1 MNPKKIL
8 IAEDEKP
15 MANALGL
22 KLRSAGFETT
32 LVYDGEAAVEAA
44 KKTSFDLII
53 LDLVMPKKDGFSVL
67 AELNRLNIAIPVIV
81 SSNLSQD
88 EDIKRAKELGAR
100 DYFIKSDTTLAE
112 IVKPSSI
119 NLIILCQINLWP
131 AARNDNSISP
141 FSFSCSTTPGL
152 G

>member
-1 MNPKKIL
+1 MKPKRIL

-32 LVYDGEAAVEAA
+32 LVYDGESAISAVQA
-44 KKTSFDLII
+44 SPFDLLI
-53 LDLVMPKKDGFSVL
+53 LDLVMPKKDGFFVL
-67 AELNRLNIAIPVIV
+67 TELKKLKITTPVII
-81 SSNLSQD
+81 SSNLSQE

-112 IVKPSSI
+112 IVEKVK
-119 NLIILCQINLWP
+119 Q
-131 AARNDNSISP
+131 AM
-141 FSFSCSTTPGL
+141 T
-152 G
+152 